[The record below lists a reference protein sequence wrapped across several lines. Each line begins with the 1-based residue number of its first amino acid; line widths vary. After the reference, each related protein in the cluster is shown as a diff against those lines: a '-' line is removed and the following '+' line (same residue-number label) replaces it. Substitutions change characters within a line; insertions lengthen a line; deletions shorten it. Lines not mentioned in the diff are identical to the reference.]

1 MAYQTITQADEDEI
15 HADAVFHRE
24 REVFV
29 YNLNIANY
37 TDLLEKLPKG
47 DAPIGAD
54 PVTKGEYEFAADLRQ
69 RLVTEQVQRNRAAHA
84 LDMANLRLSA
94 DPVRRAEALD
104 AARSR
109 HEARLAA
116 ATAVAR

>member
-29 YNLNIANY
+29 YDLNIANY
-37 TDLLEKLPKG
+37 TDLLETLPKG
-47 DAPIGAD
+47 DAPMDAD
-54 PVTKGEYEFAADLRQ
+54 PVTKGEYAFAAELRQ
-69 RLVTEQVQRNRAAHA
+69 LIVTEQIQRNRAAHA
-84 LDMANLRLSA
+84 LDMASLRLSA

-104 AARSR
+104 AARRR
-109 HEARLAA
+109 HDASKAA
-116 ATAVAR
+116 ALNVTR